1 MLEDLGR
8 QIIVEV
14 AKEAL
19 KEPAKE
25 IGSEIADLLRILFT
39 PLQMAKIFRDAW
51 LDDFKSKILKK
62 FEQIPVD
69 RQVSPPLEII
79 GPAIEASRYFIQQE
93 RMREYFANLIAHSCD
108 SQNAQAI
115 HPAFVFFLTQM
126 TSLDA
131 EIIQLFRVETE
142 LKIGMCVGNRT
153 DYPAPVMNG
162 TGIKHYPERFLPTA
176 NYNLIRSTEIK
187 TIYRNV
193 LEISEESNV
202 DAVSASIANL
212 MRMGLIDVNYTQNL
226 AASGYAWTTKNSIYN
241 ELFRYTKAG
250 RRAEGGFTMRVIRG
264 TPLVEG
270 AFDQLTIEKGVAHL
284 TQLGYD
290 FYKCCILEQDVVNE
304 SS

>member
-8 QIIVEV
+8 QIVVEV

-25 IGSEIADLLRILFT
+25 VGSEIADLLRILFT

-51 LDDFKSKILKK
+51 LDDFKARILKK
-62 FEQIPVD
+62 FEQIPID
-69 RQVSPPLEII
+69 RQISPPLEVI
-79 GPAIEASRYFIQQE
+79 GPAIESSRYFIQQE

-108 SQNAQAI
+108 SETVQAI

-131 EIIQLFRVETE
+131 EIIQLFRIEAEV
-142 LKIGMCVGNRT
+142 KIGLSVGNRP
-153 DYPAPVMNG
+153 DHPAPVMNG
-162 TGIKHYPERFLPTA
+162 TGIKHYPERFLPVV
-176 NYNLIRSTEIK
+176 NYNLIHGTEMR

-193 LEISEESNV
+193 LELSEMSNV

-212 MRMGLIDVNYTQNL
+212 MRMGLIDVNYARNL
-226 AASGYAWTTKNSIYN
+226 ATSSYAWAFQNSIHN

-250 RRAEGGFTMRVIRG
+250 RRPEGGFTMRVIRG

-270 AFDQLTIEKGVAHL
+270 TFDQLTIEKGVAHL

-290 FYKCCILEQDVVNE
+290 FYKCCILEQDVVNKN
-304 SS
+304 S